1 MKSRTGL
8 RTAVAVVAAI
18 AVSIATAGVA
28 NASTGVD
35 TAVSYSGEELFEG
48 LLLNHGVLAEE
59 HADVLLDP
67 ELAGVVSDEVAGA
80 FLNAVGEEHPEIF
93 DQLETAV
100 ESGDPYAVRAALYD
114 GRDVIEALTTE
125 TNSAPGEV
133 TPFADTVCSI
143 TACGVSFVAVAFF
156 IVWAAV
162 IRPRAAAA
170 FSESAETPSQTL
182 AMDEWVNRI
191 VTTLS

>member
-1 MKSRTGL
+1 MKTRTGL

-28 NASTGVD
+28 NASSDVD
-35 TAVSYSGEELFEG
+35 TAVTYSGEELFEG
-48 LLLNHGVLAEE
+48 LLLNHGAVAED
-59 HADVLLDP
+59 HPDVLLDP

-80 FLNAVGEEHPEIF
+80 FMNAVGEEHPEIF

-114 GRDVIEALTTE
+114 SRDVIEALTTE

-162 IRPRAAAA
+162 IRPKAAAA